1 MKRNKGAISD
11 KEMSRLYNATVGK
24 MTTGVKGA
32 ISDKE
37 MNRLKRKR
45 KSVKGS
51 PHR

>member
-1 MKRNKGAISD
+1 MKKN
-11 KEMSRLYNATVGK
+11 
-24 MTTGVKGA
+24 KGA

-37 MNRLKRKR
+37 MNRLRRKR